1 MCSQRGLFVVYRLLK
16 TMLKLVSQEVGL
28 TRLGGLLAEAAVSS
42 LD

>member
-1 MCSQRGLFVVYRLLK
+1 MFTARLVCSLQIIK